1 MRVNTKFEFRDE
13 LKDTVSGCK
22 GIVVA
27 ITIYDTGCT
36 HYSLQQKQRKDGKV
50 PDWESFDD
58 SRLVLVKAAN
68 VIKIKNKSGPAPKV
82 PQQ

>member
-1 MRVNTKFEFRDE
+1 MIIDTKFNMRDE
-13 LKDTVSGCK
+13 LKDTVTGCQ

-50 PDWESFDD
+50 PDWENFDTT
-58 SRLVLVKAAN
+58 RLTLVKKAKVVKTKA
-68 VIKIKNKSGPAPKV
+68 KSGPAPKV
-82 PQQ
+82 PKH